1 MVFVQAST
9 EKAFD
14 SETGYIAINHIWG
27 LINCNSGIPL
37 LHSLELVQNWY
48 KSSHVSLDTWLLSC
62 HWALPYY
69 AGDGLWEPEDV

>member
-27 LINCNSGIPL
+27 LINCNSGIAL
-37 LHSLELVQNWY
+37 FTLVW
-48 KSSHVSLDTWLLSC
+48 
-62 HWALPYY
+62 PRI
-69 AGDGLWEPEDV
+69 WEAMKQRPDFMK